1 MQKRKSAGTSIEVL
15 IDTWWNVNV
24 FFDLLL
30 DSEGEV
36 LIDTW
41 WNVNVGAAGLCYVPD
56 VVLIDTWWN
65 VNWTL
70 E

>member
-1 MQKRKSAGTSIEVL
+1 MQKRKSAGTSI
-15 IDTWWNVNV
+15 
-24 FFDLLL
+24 
-30 DSEGEV
+30 EV

>member
-41 WNVNVGAAGLCYVPD
+41 WNVNVGAAGLC
-56 VVLIDTWWN
+56 
-65 VNWTL
+65 
-70 E
+70 